1 MTQSSRVL
9 ATRCPHCHTVFRVV
23 ADQLKLRDGLVRCG
37 HCREVFDGRVYLCE
51 PPGEATDATDAEP
64 ISATH
69 TTHADDTPQPHAGT
83 ANDVAESDLTGE
95 PKASSVSFDTAV
107 PTTTALAP
115 ASASTSTQANDAAS
129 VASVASVAS
138 AASAASAASST
149 SSAISSASAEKPPV
163 PEMLTP
169 TAIAALL
176 GTADESRAQMLH
188 GPGRYLDDDDSTA
201 LTAPTASTPRV
212 EPPASSG
219 LAGRSQRPGAGRVV
233 WRVLL
238 TLAILGLIAQWA
250 WIERAAVVDRVPAL
264 RSVFAA
270 LGRPM
275 HVRIAPPRQPDM
287 IQISSVTLVTDEVGT
302 TDATNAANTAA
313 DATASAASA
322 GNASTSPGDAVP
334 MTLTVFIR
342 NQADYPVAWPSLEL
356 TLSDIDGKP
365 VVRRVFAASDYVTD
379 ATLREAGLASRNE
392 RTIRLRLSA
401 QAALASNYRVLAFYP

>member
-37 HCREVFDGRVYLCE
+37 NCREVFDGRVYLCD
-51 PPGEATDATDAEP
+51 PPSEASDDASTGAAETT
-64 ISATH
+64 SA
-69 TTHADDTPQPHAGT
+69 AGT
-83 ANDVAESDLTGE
+83 ALVEDTSLADAVATNNIGAPDVAGESLAATSPSPVQE
-95 PKASSVSFDTAV
+95 PAQSLASIS
-107 PTTTALAP
+107 PP
-115 ASASTSTQANDAAS
+115 ANE
-129 VASVASVAS
+129 
-138 AASAASAASST
+138 
-149 SSAISSASAEKPPV
+149 SSASGAPSAPSGRPPV

-176 GTADESRAQMLH
+176 GSPDESRAQLHH
-188 GPGRYLDDDDSTA
+188 GPGRYIDDDPTVLA
-201 LTAPTASTPRV
+201 APTAQNASIPRG
-212 EPPASSG
+212 EPPMSPTLTG
-219 LAGRSQRPGAGRVV
+219 QPQRPGAARVI

-250 WIERAAVVDRVPAL
+250 WIERAAVIDRVPAL
-264 RSVFAA
+264 RGVFAA
-270 LGRPM
+270 IGRPM
-275 HVRIAPPRQPDM
+275 HVTIAPPRQPDM
-287 IQISSVTLVTDEVGT
+287 IQISSVTLVTDEATAG
-302 TDATNAANTAA
+302 DAADTS

-322 GNASTSPGDAVP
+322 SPGNAVP

-342 NQADYPVAWPSLEL
+342 NQADYALAWPSLEL
-356 TLSDIDGKP
+356 TLSDLEGKP

-379 ATLREAGLASRNE
+379 STLREAGLASRNE

>member
-51 PPGEATDATDAEP
+51 PPGEATDATAAEP

-69 TTHADDTPQPHAGT
+69 TTHADDMPQPHAGT

-107 PTTTALAP
+107 PAATAP

-129 VASVASVAS
+129 AASVASVAS
-138 AASAASAASST
+138 AASST
-149 SSAISSASAEKPPV
+149 SSATSSASAEKPPV

-188 GPGRYLDDDDSTA
+188 GPGRYIDDDDSTA

-264 RSVFAA
+264 RGVFAA

-302 TDATNAANTAA
+302 TDATDATNAANTAA

-322 GNASTSPGDAVP
+322 GNASTPPGDAVP

>member
-1 MTQSSRVL
+1 MTQPSRVL

-37 HCREVFDGRVYLCE
+37 NCREVFDGRVYLCE
-51 PPGEATDATDAEP
+51 PPSEAGDVPAAEAANTTNATNTAR
-64 ISATH
+64 
-69 TTHADDTPQPHAGT
+69 ADDTPQPHAVT
-83 ANDVAESDLTGE
+83 RNDVGAFDLTSE
-95 PKASSVSFDTAV
+95 PQTSSVSFDAAV
-107 PTTTALAP
+107 P
-115 ASASTSTQANDAAS
+115 SATQ
-129 VASVASVAS
+129 
-138 AASAASAASST
+138 AASATPASTPENDAT
-149 SSAISSASAEKPPV
+149 ASAERPPV

-176 GTADESRAQMLH
+176 GTPDESRAQMQH
-188 GPGRYLDDDDSTA
+188 GPGRYIDDDPTT
-201 LTAPTASTPRV
+201 LTAPTASTSRA

-219 LAGRSQRPGAGRVV
+219 LAGQSRRPGAGRVI

-250 WIERAAVVDRVPAL
+250 WIERAALVDRIPAL
-264 RSVFAA
+264 RGVFASV
-270 LGRPM
+270 GRPM
-275 HVRIAPPRQPDM
+275 HVTIAPPRQPDM
-287 IQISSVTLVTDEVGT
+287 IQISSVTLVTDEADA
-302 TDATNAANTAA
+302 TDATNASNTSA

-322 GNASTSPGDAVP
+322 GNAPSAAGNAVP

-342 NQADYPVAWPSLEL
+342 NQADYALAWPSLEL

-379 ATLREAGLASRNE
+379 AAQREAGLASRNE